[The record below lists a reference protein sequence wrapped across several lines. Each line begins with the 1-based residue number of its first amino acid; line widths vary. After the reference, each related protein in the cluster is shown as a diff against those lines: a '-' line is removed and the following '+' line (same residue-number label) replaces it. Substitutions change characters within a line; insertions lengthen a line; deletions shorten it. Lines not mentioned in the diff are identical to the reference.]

1 MDLINN
7 QKVIGTELTGTNIK
21 SHVVDPLTSSMTIGQ
36 LWQKSIDSPFIGLD
50 EDNSYTFTNAQIS
63 VDGTILDPAP
73 ETMANSIAFPKIQFG
88 FWWEESVNSK
98 IITTF
103 FTGVSTFLPEWS
115 FTNNQSGDYKAGM
128 PISISYPEVPEYFY
142 YDRSSAGQSIQV
154 FENTINQDYIC
165 HVNPAFNIASSQG
178 PKETGDIPGYKIDP
192 RWELCGNN
200 FVNYNH
206 GSWYETLT
214 PDGQG
219 NFTNG
224 TFDASGQPRFT
235 LGKKFRVKV
244 GQFDLWGQSS
254 DEDWSLDECYIL
266 VRVKDSSDYAHLDPT
281 NDPDHKQ
288 MPFMISNVFYQSSA
302 YGVFNES
309 FLGDNAS
316 MRAGGVRPYDSIAA
330 DVTCWESIN
339 KYVTQTP
346 PFFFTSMSAPFSEL
360 ISVHYTTNFDIF
372 AYNFSEDNSK
382 RPHYAD
388 RYLKLDNL
396 STPFEYQSSAWVNQ
410 GYFKNENKYTYSI
423 LENPINSSEIINK
436 RDNNGDLVSGET
448 LEGLPQVMETEAY
461 NGFAYYV
468 KAVSGEIVPDFNQP
482 KFSQGKGYFGDL
494 GADPQY
500 VAGTKT
506 KFETRLVD
514 YIKQPFYWNK
524 IFSSST
530 NSIRTLMGKMS
541 TALIFTQEEYQDL
554 YSVASPTRDGFPVCW
569 PSFNEYGFNTFDNT
583 VLSSDSP
590 ETRIGNTLIGEFLMR
605 SKIASGFDWKVASDK
620 NVYTWIS
627 KTSNNSGTAKYVPA
641 YDLMDFH
648 RVNIGEIT
656 SSITPQ
662 VSLKTISPTTSAPT
676 SVNPGAQTE
685 LSPRYTLQEKLSE
698 PVKVWHKGVK
708 IPIYIRILDYPYAK
722 TLNNRSYQGLG
733 TTAETGNAFSVFL
746 SGMVGYA
753 ASYNQKTGSC
763 DNSHAIDYY
772 TSWHTPGPNT
782 IQQHAGQINTDL
794 GDLGKSSPR
803 TFSDSSFGVHQQ
815 VSDGAVFY
823 DSAGNAE
830 TSLIEPVSTQ
840 TYNSKYKTI
849 LDKNMGALWRY
860 PEAISSAYSFS
871 NKDNNFHR
879 IGYVQFP
886 KTPHIGEG
894 YVKEIAML
902 AVKNNTEDSTNI
914 TNAISS
920 SYSTNHL
927 MADTGDIMTM
937 SGGMCAAIN
946 KLAEYMDV
954 ETAETQ
960 THNAQAQYSI
970 NPNGTF
976 SWYNNSVPTG
986 FSQNATPE
994 DDSYTFSGS
1003 GNLDNDDGMYKY
1015 TIPAS
1020 NYNAFAS
1027 TITQQQ
1033 YFALPGYP
1041 VATDVNEDGE
1051 WLATEPNRKM
1061 YNFSADSSRYN
1072 PNTFAAQNHIGDD
1085 DIAIVHDNAAAVAH
1099 GISTKLG
1106 EYMTNCSLES
1116 FKIKVIDQPY
1126 FFAQAPRYAGDF
1138 FFGNYKHAE
1147 DLPVTDTVGRF
1158 YFYDGHDQFHLYEP
1172 MSVGIPALLERT
1184 ENIPGSP
1191 TVKSMNGTTV
1201 LDAYTPARADYSG
1214 VTATNKSFIRS
1225 FNLVKASSSGTNGHI
1240 GMNAVDGATRSL
1252 VIDDTV
1258 ADGAGIKTLT
1268 GICQVKNPPTISSIP
1283 NRQNFGEHAYMI
1295 FYNSD
1300 TYDNAITFNFPFN
1313 AAGTGHAEGRIQF
1326 DGANALTTNLS
1337 TASHTINI
1345 QTSDLTG
1352 GDIDIVLDDYLRL
1365 VLPDEISSISHSG
1378 NSFLLTD
1385 SILNNEPA
1393 IQAVYQNVL
1402 GRAADQG
1409 GLDNYKLENYSVN
1422 VLIEHF
1428 MGSNEYKDNL
1438 YNGNA
1443 LPDPRGDY
1451 RAHADHNRRRYVTMA
1466 PISIDRSTLSLDTF
1480 SNHKNGHLW
1489 VYKDRSIFY
1498 NGGYVNNPAA
1508 VDSVFGNIWAENSF
1522 LRVYWNDVSTHAYDF
1537 VDRFQHN
1544 TSGDL
1549 ISYFKWLNLSTA
1561 AQGDY
1566 NFQRSHTP
1574 SGDIEIGVY
1583 QNWFLDSS
1591 SWINEV
1597 KFEVVDGTNLPT
1609 PFSKSLPA
1617 SYSARGVK
1625 VPEVTNF
1632 DASGAEPD
1640 NYKLYLTSVSN
1651 FLGEPSIAVS
1661 WSAKV
1666 YSDIAYTG
1674 SSDSHFYDHGI
1685 YRLTFNMSDGTEIIK
1700 NIDKGIWQTPSG
1712 AGLRNS
1718 SSFGSSYSLS
1728 SLSPVL
1734 DVPTSVKLTVSDEIF
1749 AYPYYDQVGDP
1760 VFTEVTDNDLGLS
1773 VGGNYILNKLP
1784 GKTIDTWQFKDQG
1797 GNWRDFNLNS
1807 HNTNGSNLTDPYS
1820 LDHYFLKDSL
1830 LKGTGTTTLTFGSD
1844 SFEGASEA
1852 LLFRQR
1858 VFYAPLCVM
1867 PIFNCSNPADSLR
1880 LHTSYQNSSNL
1891 INMIDRGVDT
1901 ETNFAFDVDGAQG
1914 SYNNYH
1920 ASVPG
1925 PLEYNYWSLPGVFN
1939 SGKYSDVRRGWCID
1953 LTSPTPNDVFES
1965 TWDQY
1970 GPVSKASVLPPVAFR
1985 GADGNYYSKNIHRR
1999 ESTNSVEDSGFSNY
2013 QSSGS
2018 PKPSNNNWGRG
2029 DASIMTFSPIC
2040 KSEANYLKPCF
2051 ITTTKIRGWQTS
2063 NLHNF
2068 IYDTSTWDPEVKTWQ
2083 ENIDAYQHAIQS
2095 VDGYGP
2101 HVQIISQGSTSSSHD
2116 KTALYNTS
2124 GTVLARWAPWGT
2136 STSGSPHHLSS
2147 NDLWSGGY
2155 VDDAGASFIG
2165 RKGQGYMGFQMGGA
2179 GRIVKRVNG
2188 VFPGVTYRLYFTAAY
2203 RPHYWNQ
2210 GCRVYVTEPYM
2221 GQSEPESGGAEHHI
2235 SRELI
2240 AYGEY
2245 TGTAN
2250 RWINYNVKRNVTSA
2264 LGREWIE
2271 SDGYGFTCNLRKQN
2285 PYELNS
2291 SLSAAGDSVTGRQYD
2306 DDTLKNDKFK
2316 VFYIEFTPKKG
2327 STVVE
2332 ITFEQ
2337 AFMKYHQTVDWQAS
2351 YSSLWDFNTGILNGD
2366 SAPARFVPS
2375 NWVEIEPDD
2384 FFNPSEYTKD
2394 YIRKWDH
2401 PYRGPWEASPRP
2413 WRDGFSTFNDYN
2425 GAPGGVHLSHSMQRI
2440 GAWFLEEVWLTTA
2453 RPCWV
2458 EKVKFKYNVHQGG
2471 YLLSI
2476 DQGDKANRPVD
2487 DVFLANPNLEVIE
2500 RGGLFP
2506 ENFEFGTG
2514 KLMNPVA
2521 SMLHDNTN
2529 GYFVDGQ
2536 EYEVDII
2543 RQHTHIQNWDPF
2555 AVDNDNFASKHLRTN
2570 SALIIPW
2577 IPGDYHA
2584 GLVFSPPNPGLF
2596 KISFTTLLNNSA
2608 RFGMNNV
2615 SANQDT
2621 WRGWMPTTSTGYN
2634 STWQY
2639 IYSDPDWNTGAG
2651 AITMPGWNDLM
2662 NTISAN
2668 SMSVGESLIR
2678 NPKMKTITP
2687 INDIA
2692 DTVFDGA
2699 TCELDTSSSSLD
2711 VFTSYEHTI
2720 IDSGVYVNLPVLG
2733 RVFFLDKDKLG
2744 DFTGKEASVDFS
2756 TGKLYE
2762 GTFLL
2767 NSWFGLSGTPDYEA
2781 YVDHPENGDLANVYD
2796 NGGTTD
2802 TYQSLPPYSNATV
2815 LANSRS
2821 KAEFGEAHWLTYGHD
2836 EDGRDGT
2843 MPANQ
2848 YAAIAGLKPVG
2859 NYGGATSYQTW
2870 ADNLP
2875 AWSSRNTIFPDGKI
2889 FIILENNTHPSG
2901 QIGRQI
2907 SDVTGSS
2914 YVRLFTSSSLWPW
2927 FKDIGADK
2935 WGAMELNKHRYDLVT
2950 GSQAT
2955 GGEFMSKKI
2964 LWWNEGFPVT
2974 HWKKWQIGSP
2984 QNMSPITRGSSYDKF
2999 LKNGFSQTVHIDND
3013 TTGGW
3018 RNNKNWIGDYIVV
3031 NHGALL
3037 NLFLTRPISVWPT
3050 TDVDRASS
3058 RPAPTDNQRN
3068 DYSPY
3073 HYANSV
3079 SESSHNNDAF
3089 RFL

>member
-7 QKVIGTELTGTNIK
+7 QKVIGTQLTGTNIK
-21 SHVVDPLTSSMTIGQ
+21 SHTVDPLTSSMTIGQ

-73 ETMANSIAFPKIQFG
+73 ETMANSITFPKIQFG

-103 FTGVSTFLPEWS
+103 FTGVSTFLPEWN
-115 FTNNQSGDYKAGM
+115 FTNNESGDYKAGM
-128 PISISYPEVPEYFY
+128 PINISYPEVPEYFY
-142 YDRSSAGQSIQV
+142 YDRSSVGQSIQV

-165 HVNPAFNIASSQG
+165 HVNPAFNLTSSMVA
-178 PKETGDIPGYKIDP
+178 KETGDIPGYKIDP
-192 RWELCGNN
+192 RWDLCGNN

-219 NFTNG
+219 NFTNE
-224 TFDASGQPRFT
+224 TFDANGQPRFT
-235 LGKKFRVKV
+235 PGKKFRVKV

-266 VRVKDSSDYAHLDPT
+266 VRVKDSSDYTHLDPT
-281 NDPDHKQ
+281 GNLDHKK

-309 FLGDNAS
+309 FLGVNAS
-316 MRAGGVRPYDSIAA
+316 MRSGGVRPYDSIAA

-346 PFFFTSMSAPFSEL
+346 PFFFSSMSAPFSEL

-382 RPHYAD
+382 RPHYTD

-410 GYFKNENKYTYSI
+410 GYFKDEDKYTYSI
-423 LENPINSSEIINK
+423 LENPTNSSEIITK
-436 RDNNGDLVSGET
+436 RDNDGDLVSGET

-468 KAVSGEIVPDFNQP
+468 KEVSGEIVPDFNQP
-482 KFSQGKGYFGDL
+482 KFLQGKGYFGDL
-494 GADPQY
+494 GADPLY

-506 KFETRLVD
+506 KFEIRLVD

-569 PSFNEYGFNTFDNT
+569 PSFNEYGFNTFDST

-590 ETRIGNTLIGEFLMR
+590 ENKIGNTLIGEFLVR

-620 NVYTWIS
+620 NVYTWIN
-627 KTSNNSGTAKYVPA
+627 KISNNSGTAKYVPA

-648 RVNIGEIT
+648 RVNIGEVI

-676 SVNPGAQTE
+676 SVNPETQTE
-685 LSPRYTLQEKLSE
+685 PSPRYTLQEKLSE
-698 PVKVWHKGVK
+698 SVKVWHKGVK
-708 IPIYIRILDYPYAK
+708 IPIYIRILDYPYTK

-746 SGMVGYA
+746 SGMLGYT
-753 ASYNQKTGSC
+753 ASYNQSTGLC
-763 DNSHAIDYY
+763 ENSHAIDYY

-782 IQQHAGQINTDL
+782 IQQHAGQKNASL

-803 TFSDSSFGVHQQ
+803 TDTFGVHQGT
-815 VSDGAVFY
+815 SDGAVFY

-830 TSLIEPVSTQ
+830 TSLIEPTNNQ
-840 TYNSKYKTI
+840 TYNSKYKTV
-849 LDKNMGALWRY
+849 LDKNQGALWRY

-871 NKDNNFHR
+871 NKDNKFHR

-886 KTPHIGEG
+886 KTPHVGEG
-894 YVKEIAML
+894 YIKEIAML
-902 AVKNNTEDSTNI
+902 AVKNNTDDSTNI

-920 SYSTNHL
+920 SYSTSHL
-927 MADTGDIMTM
+927 MADTGDVMIMT
-937 SGGMCAAIN
+937 GGMCKAIE
-946 KLAEYMDV
+946 KLAQYMDA

-960 THNAQAQYSI
+960 IHNAQAQYSI
-970 NPNGTF
+970 KPNGTF
-976 SWYNNSVPTG
+976 SWYNDSVPAG
-986 FSQNATPE
+986 FTQKATPE
-994 DDSYTFSGS
+994 DDSYTPYIGS
-1003 GNLDNDDGMYKY
+1003 GNFENDGMYKY
-1015 TIPAS
+1015 DIPAS

-1027 TITQQQ
+1027 TITQQE

-1041 VATDVNEDGE
+1041 VATDVNDDGA

-1061 YNFSADSSRYN
+1061 YNFSADSSKYN

-1085 DIAIVHDNAAAVAH
+1085 DIAVVHDNAAAVAH

-1126 FFAQAPRYAGDF
+1126 FFAQAPRYSGDV
-1138 FFGNYKHAE
+1138 FFGNYKHTT
-1147 DLPVTDTVGRF
+1147 DLSTGTTSNTVGRF
-1158 YFYDGHDQFHLYEP
+1158 YFYEEHDQLHSYEP

-1184 ENIPGSP
+1184 ENIPGAP
-1191 TVKSMNGTTV
+1191 TVKSKSGSTV
-1201 LDAYTPARADYSG
+1201 LGTYTPPRADYLG
-1214 VTATNKSFIRS
+1214 ATAVNKSFIRS
-1225 FNLVKASSSGTNGHI
+1225 FNLVKASSSGTNGYI

-1258 ADGAGIKTLT
+1258 ADGAGVKTLS
-1268 GICQVKNPPTISSIP
+1268 GICVVKNPPTINSVP
-1283 NRQNFGEHAYMI
+1283 NRQNFGKNAYMI

-1300 TYDNAITFNFPFN
+1300 AYDNAITFSFPFN
-1313 AAGTGHAEGRIQF
+1313 GTNTGHAEGYI
-1326 DGANALTTNLS
+1326 DIGGTGLTTNVATS
-1337 TASHTINI
+1337 NTAVNI
-1345 QTSDLTG
+1345 HTSDLTSG
-1352 GDIDIVLDDYLRL
+1352 NIDIVLDDFLRL
-1365 VLPDEISSISHSG
+1365 SLPDEISSISYGGS
-1378 NSFLLTD
+1378 SFLLTD
-1385 SILNNEPA
+1385 SILNNEAA

-1422 VLIEHF
+1422 VAIDHF
-1428 MGSNEYKDNL
+1428 MESNEYKGNL
-1438 YNGNA
+1438 YDGNA
-1443 LPDPRGDY
+1443 LPDPRGNY
-1451 RAHADHNRRRYVTMA
+1451 RAGGHGNQRSYVSMT
-1466 PISIDRSTLSLDTF
+1466 PITIDRSTMYMDNF
-1480 SNHKNGHLW
+1480 INHKNGHLW
-1489 VYKDRSIFY
+1489 VYKDRSIMY
-1498 NGGYVNNPAA
+1498 GGAHINNPAA
-1508 VDSVFGNIWAENSF
+1508 IDNIFGNIWAEDSF
-1522 LRVYWNDVSTHAYDF
+1522 LRVYWNDVSTHAYHF
-1537 VDRFQHN
+1537 VYKYTHN
-1544 TSGDL
+1544 TTGQGSSPYD
-1549 ISYFKWLNLSTA
+1549 YLNLSSS
-1561 AQGDY
+1561 AQQDY
-1566 NFQRSHTP
+1566 TFQNSYDP
-1574 SGDIEIGVY
+1574 SGNASIAVNKDWFIG
-1583 QNWFLDSS
+1583 SS
-1591 SWINEV
+1591 DWTNTV

-1617 SYSARGVK
+1617 SYSVRGIK

-1632 DASGAEPD
+1632 NAGGTEPA

-1651 FLGEPSIAVS
+1651 FLGEPSIPVS

-1685 YRLTFNMSDGTEIIK
+1685 YRLTFNMPDGTEVIK
-1700 NIDKGIWQTPSG
+1700 NISKGIWQTPSG
-1712 AGLRNS
+1712 AGLRNF
-1718 SSFGSSYSLS
+1718 SSFNTSYSLS
-1728 SLSPVL
+1728 NISPVL
-1734 DVPTSVKLTVSDEIF
+1734 NVPTSVKLTVSDEIF

-1760 VFTEVTDNDLGLS
+1760 VFTEVTDSDLGLS

-1797 GNWRDFNLNS
+1797 GIWRDFNLNS
-1807 HNTNGSNLTDPYS
+1807 HNTNGSNLADPYS
-1820 LDHYFLKDSL
+1820 SDHYILKDSL
-1830 LKGTGTTTLTFGSD
+1830 LKGTGATTLTFGSD

-1880 LHTSYQNSSNL
+1880 LHTTFQNSSNL
-1891 INMIDRGVDT
+1891 TNMINRGVDT
-1901 ETNFAFDVDGAQG
+1901 ETNFAFDVDGAKG
-1914 SYNNYH
+1914 AYNNYY

-1970 GPVSKASVLPPVAFR
+1970 GPVSKASVLPPVGFR
-1985 GADGNYYSKNIHRR
+1985 GADGNWYSRNIHRR
-1999 ESTNSVEDSGFSNY
+1999 EITNSVEDSGFSNY
-2013 QSSGS
+2013 QSSAR
-2018 PKPSNNNWGRG
+2018 PRPSNNNWGRG
-2029 DASIMTFSPIC
+2029 DASLLTFSEIC

-2063 NLHNF
+2063 NLHDF

-2101 HVQIISQGSTSSSHD
+2101 HIQIISQGSTSSSHD
-2116 KTALYNTS
+2116 ETAVYNTS
-2124 GTVLARWAPWGT
+2124 GTRLSRWAPWGT
-2136 STSGSPHHLSS
+2136 STSGSPHHLNS

-2155 VDDAGASFIG
+2155 GDDAGASFIG
-2165 RKGQGYMGFQMGGA
+2165 RKSKGYMGFQMGA
-2179 GRIVKRVNG
+2179 TGRIVKRVNG

-2221 GQSEPESGGAEHHI
+2221 GQSEPENGDAEHDI

-2250 RWINYNVKRNVTSA
+2250 RWINYNVKRNVTAA

-2271 SDGYGFTCNLRKQN
+2271 SDGYGFTCNLRKQY
-2285 PYELNS
+2285 PYKLNS
-2291 SLSAAGDSVTGRQYD
+2291 SLSAAGDNVAGRQYD
-2306 DDTLKNDKFK
+2306 DDTLKNNKFK

-2337 AFMKYHQTVDWQAS
+2337 AFMKYHQTVNWQAN
-2351 YSSLWDFNTGILNGD
+2351 YSSLSAFNTGILNGD

-2384 FFNPSEYTKD
+2384 FFDPSEYTKD
-2394 YIRKWDH
+2394 YVRKWDH

-2413 WRDGFSTFNDYN
+2413 WRDGFSTFNDYQ
-2425 GAPGGVHLSHSMQRI
+2425 GAPGGVHATHSMQRI
-2440 GAWFLEEVWLTTA
+2440 GAWFLDEIWMTTA

-2514 KLMNPVA
+2514 KLMNPTA
-2521 SMLHDNTN
+2521 SLFHDNTN
-2529 GYFVDGQ
+2529 GYFVDGE
-2536 EYEVDII
+2536 EYEIDII

-2555 AVDNDNFASKHLRTN
+2555 AVDNDNFASKFLRTN

-2596 KISFTTLLNNSA
+2596 KIKSTGSINNSA

-2634 STWQY
+2634 SNWEILYT
-2639 IYSDPDWNTGAG
+2639 DPDWNTGAG
-2651 AITMPGWNDLM
+2651 AVTMPGWNDLM

-2744 DFTGKEASVDFS
+2744 DFTGNEASVDFS

-2762 GTFLL
+2762 GTFALR
-2767 NSWFGLSGTPDYEA
+2767 SWFGLFGIPDYEA
-2781 YVDHPENGDLANVYD
+2781 YVDHPENGDLANVYN
-2796 NGGTTD
+2796 NGLGTD
-2802 TYQSLPPYSNATV
+2802 SYQSLAPYSTATV
-2815 LANSRS
+2815 AANSRS

-2836 EDGRDGT
+2836 EDARDGT
-2843 MPANQ
+2843 MPSNQ
-2848 YAAIAGLKPVG
+2848 YAAIAGLNPVG

-2889 FIILENNTHPSG
+2889 FIILENNSHPSG
-2901 QIGRQI
+2901 QLGKQI
-2907 SDVTGSS
+2907 SDTTGSS
-2914 YVRLFTSSSLWPW
+2914 YLRLFTSSSLWPW

-2935 WGAMELNKHRYDLVT
+2935 WGVMELNKHRHDLVM
-2950 GSQAT
+2950 GNQST

-2964 LWWNEGFPVT
+2964 LWWDEGFPVT

-2984 QNMSPITRGSSYDKF
+2984 QNMSPITRGSDYDKF
-2999 LKNGFSQTVHIDND
+2999 LKNGFSQTVHHNNNHS
-3013 TTGGW
+3013 GGW
-3018 RNNKNWIGDYIVV
+3018 RTNKNWIGDYIVV

-3037 NLFLTRPISVWPT
+3037 NLFLARPISVT
-3050 TDVDRASS
+3050 NGVDRASA

-3073 HYANSV
+3073 HFANSIA
-3079 SESSHNNDAF
+3079 ETTHNNDAF